1 MKKIIISLLL
11 LTCRFV
17 FAQEKFS
24 NCSAA
29 FLDGK
34 MIVEQYSKTAMAKI
48 SILSKGQLTAS
59 TAELG
64 ENYAKPIKM
73 FEFGVAIK
81 DKETATIMLFSSK
94 TFMKI
99 EIEQVLAK
107 CKKGDSI
114 LILTTNNEYALP
126 HNEILVY

>member
-1 MKKIIISLLL
+1 MKKIIILSLLFSYQL
-11 LTCRFV
+11 AFT
-17 FAQEKFS
+17 QEKIS

-29 FLDGK
+29 FLNGK
-34 MIVEQYSKTAMAKI
+34 MIVEQYSKTAKAKI
-48 SILSKGQLTAS
+48 SILSKGELTAS

-64 ENYAKPIKM
+64 ENYTKPLKK

-81 DKETATIMLFSSK
+81 DKETGTTMLFSSK

-99 EIEQVLAK
+99 DIKQVLAK

-114 LILTTNNEYALP
+114 IILTTDAEYALP